1 MQRTPTRRSPV
12 SSVLLRR
19 AIGAAGWLA
28 VLALSAA
35 PLGAFL
41 GSADAL
47 GANIALEDPKPQD
60 PAAKPEAKKE
70 APKTEAELIEAIKKS
85 GDTVEPELVRYLAN
99 FKTRSAMQALLEFYN
114 SFGTVFMKREVVR
127 ALALFDGVADAE
139 QPALQK
145 MMDVATQSK
154 EVELR
159 TAAIDSLGECGTHGK
174 DFLRLIVESAADDQ
188 LRERAMQAHVK
199 LHDKSDLDWYRQI
212 YKPKEDDAKKD
223 KSGKKDTRKDQK
235 KPEKKPDPKKAG
247 KDDKDDKD
255 KPEATE
261 AKKGRPLPNVR
272 FNAFEALVGNMTAEE
287 LGDAVEDPAWK
298 IRDQA
303 FAELDRRQD
312 PKLLELATKTLA
324 KGILTDSTRGD
335 RHSQEVTSVRCRC
348 ARIVARIQG
357 VKGVDD
363 LIKRGSAIETPKELR
378 LVLAEL
384 VAGFGDDK
392 TNKQLVAALTGRAS
406 AEEKLFLIAATRNL
420 QDDKVAK
427 GLDHLLGDKDQDV
440 VVAACRAL
448 SDRKEKSAIEHL
460 SKMIGK
466 GKERNTMRAALE
478 ALVVIRKGD
487 PAWVDELINLTKSE
501 DFEVRNLALESLGQ
515 TKEQKALEKLVAAL
529 NDTSWSVRLAALDA
543 LAHMRVKEAIG
554 PIVER
559 MAKEDGRML
568 QEFSLTLWR
577 LTGQGYGENP
587 KGWENWWKA
596 NGERFEF
603 LTEEQLNSVK
613 TGEEEYRLRQTTR
626 VESKFFGLRIISHR
640 VIFIID
646 VSGSMQE
653 VLNSEYDGKT
663 GTPRMEV
670 ARKEL
675 DRCIQGLDPSAFFN
689 ILTFSTDV
697 DRWMDGALAV
707 ANDKNREEARTYVGK
722 LKEGGGT
729 NLYGAIQ
736 EAFKDLDVDTIFI
749 LSDGEPSVG
758 DEIDPVVIRDHVKA
772 WNEHR
777 GIQINT
783 ISVGGQFQ
791 VLEWIAEDSGGT
803 NIHFD

>member
-1 MQRTPTRRSPV
+1 MQRTPHPRSSVP
-12 SSVLLRR
+12 SVLLRR
-19 AIGAAGWLA
+19 VIGATGWLA

-35 PLGAFL
+35 PLFAFL
-41 GSADAL
+41 GGPQAADASVV
-47 GANIALEDPKPQD
+47 LEDPKPQD
-60 PAAKPEAKKE
+60 PAAKPA
-70 APKTEAELIEAIKKS
+70 APKTEAELIEVIKKS
-85 GDTVEPELVRYLAN
+85 GDTVEPELVRNLAN

-127 ALALFDGVADAE
+127 ALALFDGVSDAE

-159 TAAIDSLGECGTHGK
+159 TAAVDSLGDCSTHGK

-212 YKPKEDDAKKD
+212 YKPKGDDDAKKD

-235 KPEKKPDPKKAG
+235 KPEKKPDPKKPG
-247 KDDKDDKD
+247 KDKDDKDDKD
-255 KPEATE
+255 KPEGAE

-272 FNAFEALVGNMTAEE
+272 FNAFEALVSNMSAEE
-287 LGDAVEDPAWK
+287 LAEAVEDSAWK

-312 PKLLELATKTLA
+312 PKLLDLASKTLN

-348 ARIVARIQG
+348 ARIVARLQG
-357 VKGVDD
+357 AKGIDD
-363 LIKRGSAIETPKELR
+363 LIKRGSANETPKELR

-384 VAGFGDDK
+384 VAGFNDEK
-392 TNKQLVAALTGRAS
+392 TNKQLVAGLTGRAS
-406 AEEKLFLIAATRNL
+406 AEEKLFLIAATHDL

-440 VVAACRAL
+440 VIAACRAL

-487 PAWVDELINLTKSE
+487 PAWVDELIKLTQHE
-501 DFEVRNLALESLGQ
+501 DPEVRNLALESLGQ

-587 KGWENWWKA
+587 KGWENWWKG

-613 TGEEEYRLRQTTR
+613 TGEDEYRLRQTTR

-653 VLNSEYDGKT
+653 TLNSEYDGKT

-689 ILTFSTDV
+689 IVTFSTDV

-707 ANDKNREEARTYVGK
+707 ANEKNREEARTFVSK

-729 NLYGAIQ
+729 NLYGSIQ